1 MKSNLIREMIDYSQT
16 RGEKRMSRIEARN
29 DFVKTFINVFNGA
42 FESCL
47 LFHCKVGCCKLVGDG
62 SWCELYSVRH

>member
-1 MKSNLIREMIDYSQT
+1 
-16 RGEKRMSRIEARN
+16 MSRIEARN
-29 DFVKTFINVFNGA
+29 NFVKTFINVFNGA

-47 LFHCKVGCCKLVGDG
+47 LFHCKVGCCKLVGGG